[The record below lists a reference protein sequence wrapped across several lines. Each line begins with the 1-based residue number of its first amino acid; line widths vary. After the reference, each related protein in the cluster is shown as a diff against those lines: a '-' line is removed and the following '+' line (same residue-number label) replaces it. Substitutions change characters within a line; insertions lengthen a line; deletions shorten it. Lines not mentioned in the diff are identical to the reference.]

1 MAKQGMSRPERT
13 HTQPHNDA
21 PPVPELQGKAKHT
34 KKKANPIVAGTSG
47 PTMLV
52 YHERPIPVD
61 AYPELDTD
69 LARDNLEN
77 DLPAADLEDLYSTVF
92 GRGGSTVEPDKS
104 VTMYATVCRSC
115 ASQLLVCDHCTN
127 QAVVVHAGN
136 ALCFCPGC
144 QVCIHYNGV
153 MTHSIPPQISATCI
167 HAMG

>member
-1 MAKQGMSRPERT
+1 MILWQSKLSPDPSRRTPPPERT

-77 DLPAADLEDLYSTVF
+77 DLPAADLEDL
-92 GRGGSTVEPDKS
+92 
-104 VTMYATVCRSC
+104 
-115 ASQLLVCDHCTN
+115 
-127 QAVVVHAGN
+127 
-136 ALCFCPGC
+136 
-144 QVCIHYNGV
+144 
-153 MTHSIPPQISATCI
+153 
-167 HAMG
+167 